1 MKREN
6 GKGLNDISSADISSA
21 KCSPQNRTNT
31 RKNISSTSTGKTKHI
46 D

>member
-6 GKGLNDISSADISSA
+6 GKGLNDISSA